1 LRRKITVWKNDHN
14 SNYTLQIKGP
24 APEQSSTRRAVAKE
38 VSDNPI
44 IAGKRKTPTEV
55 RVFPV
60 KLLASSTS
68 RSNCASWKQEATSS
82 NVTDS
87 HLEVIVVE

>member
-1 LRRKITVWKNDHN
+1 MIIIAIIPYKL
-14 SNYTLQIKGP
+14 KGP
-24 APEQSSTRRAVAKE
+24 PRKRDSTGRAVAKE

-68 RSNCASWKQEATSS
+68 
-82 NVTDS
+82 
-87 HLEVIVVE
+87 